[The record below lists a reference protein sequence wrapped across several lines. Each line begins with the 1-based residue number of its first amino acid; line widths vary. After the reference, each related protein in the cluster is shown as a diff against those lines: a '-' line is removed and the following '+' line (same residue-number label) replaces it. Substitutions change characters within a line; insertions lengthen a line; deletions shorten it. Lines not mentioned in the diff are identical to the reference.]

1 MFFKHC
7 LVIRYFLRGLL
18 LSIFLVLIAT
28 FYITWSIYYYGYQID
43 KTDYRAD
50 SALVLGA
57 AVWGEKPSPIFR
69 ERINHAIWLYRT
81 GRVRMLIFTGG
92 TPQNHYPTEAEVGR
106 RYAIKQ
112 GIAPSDILIENRSRT
127 TYENLKNASEEGH
140 SIGLK
145 SYLIVS
151 DHYHMCRAMLIAH
164 DLGMRVFP
172 SPTKTTR
179 YQTRGL
185 RVRFLVQETYHYI
198 AYLVFKMSRKILK

>member
-1 MFFKHC
+1 LSFKHR
-7 LVIRYFLRGLL
+7 LVLRYFFRGFL
-18 LSIFLVLIAT
+18 LSILLVLIAT
-28 FYITWSIYYYGYQID
+28 LYIAWSIYHYGYQID

-50 SALVLGA
+50 GALVLGA

-92 TPQNHYPTEAEVGR
+92 TPKNHYPTEAEIGR
-106 RYAIKQ
+106 QYAIKQ
-112 GIAPSDILIENRSRT
+112 KVIPSDILMEDRSRT
-127 TYENLKNASEEGH
+127 TYENLRNASQDGS

-145 SYLIVS
+145 SYLVVS

-164 DLGMRVFP
+164 DLGIRAFP

-185 RVRFLVQETYHYI
+185 RIRFLVQETYHYI
-198 AYLVFKMSRKILK
+198 AYLAFKVSRKILK